1 MKVIVLFLLKLN
13 NKIDGQNKKY
23 ENYLKL
29 VANPCDA
36 RESTKNIYKIYI
48 T

>member
-23 ENYLKL
+23 KNYLKL
-29 VANPCDA
+29 HDKCT
-36 RESTKNIYKIYI
+36 S
-48 T
+48 